1 MVAVPRN
8 RLILRQIV
16 LSLGALFACLAAWVG
31 VGVLTGSGSPT
42 LMAVAVLPMVA
53 GLVVPVMVWFTGED
67 RLDRRPAWFAVIG
80 VVTLLFA
87 VAASVGVSATYLELA
102 GRRVPV
108 VVTAGDDVSREGY
121 QLVAVEAAATGEDL
135 GEVLFFAERDIR
147 AGDRMVAVIDPLG
160 WFPPDIGQPSPV
172 LQRYVYGL
180 VAAGT
185 VLLAA
190 VTALRIRRDL
200 RRYDFTGSRRPRR
213 KQ

>member
-8 RLILRQIV
+8 RLIVRQIS
-16 LSLGALFACLAAWVG
+16 LSLGALFVCLSAWAG
-31 VGVLTGSGSPT
+31 VGVLTGSGST
-42 LMAVAVLPMVA
+42 ALMAVAVLPMLA
-53 GLVVPVMVWFTGED
+53 GLVVPVMVWFAGED
-67 RLDRRPAWFAVIG
+67 RRDRRPGWFAAIG

-108 VVTAGDDVSREGY
+108 VVTAGDGVSREGY

-147 AGDRMVAVIDPLG
+147 AGDRMIAVLDPLG
-160 WFPPDIGQPSPV
+160 WFPPDTGQPSPG

-180 VAAGT
+180 AAVGT
-185 VLLAA
+185 LLLAGL
-190 VTALRIRRDL
+190 TALRIRRDL

-213 KQ
+213 ER